1 MPFSAQEL
9 VNLITNIGIVGVFA
23 LLLWKRLSA
32 VTDNWVEHLDLIEGR
47 HRDELNNLQ
56 ERFHNERRDRE
67 RRLEELTEKS
77 IEVTTRLQVTTD
89 GILQMLTKFNEKK

>member
-9 VNLITNIGIVGVFA
+9 INLVTNVGIVGVFA
-23 LLLWKRLSA
+23 LLLWKRLSS
-32 VTDNWVEHLDLIEGR
+32 VTDNWVKQIDLIECR
-47 HRDELNNLQ
+47 HRDELNKLQ
-56 ERFHNERRDRE
+56 ESFHNERRDRE